1 LHRAADAAAA
11 TCARRHLIPAGYG
24 GTLTGRNRW
33 AFSKLADSEAKMRK
47 KIVVICEMCGGTT
60 PSCADDFLI
69 FHCLAFCSPDCRD
82 DYRAADEER
91 RVRKHAMG
99 TTASKPARH
108 SRAA

>member
-1 LHRAADAAAA
+1 MRAA
-11 TCARRHLIPAGYG
+11 
-24 GTLTGRNRW
+24 
-33 AFSKLADSEAKMRK
+33 AFDSRGCRGNVDWPQSVGILKPADSEAKMRK
-47 KIVVICEMCGGTT
+47 KVVVICEMCGGTT
-60 PSCADDFLI
+60 PSCADDFLV